1 MPIMP
6 LKQCPK
12 AGAVMAPTAPG
23 GVMRLT
29 AELSRRRGSAG
40 KYKPC
45 FVKASVTA
53 TWETAERS
61 LQGHPASLLPSTL
74 GDRSHVGHEPL

>member
-29 AELSRRRGSAG
+29 VELSRRLGSAG

-45 FVKASVTA
+45 FVRASVTA
-53 TWETAERS
+53 TRETAERS
-61 LQGHPASLLPSTL
+61 LRGYPASPLPSTL
-74 GDRSHVGHEPL
+74 GDRSHAGHEPL